1 MRKNLVLLFVIVMT
15 VATTMLVVGTSSSQ
29 ATTGVDLGMAGS
41 TVAGYTSA
49 QSGQKLPVTFTI
61 KNHSTTTSATVD
73 FFFTIT
79 HATADAS
86 DFVCPLVSNHFNIV
100 PDTPACEV
108 GVLGAGKSTSAAILV
123 TPKIT
128 TGTVTV
134 RACAM
139 NETGSPDPVSS
150 NNCKTVSIPIT

>member
-1 MRKNLVLLFVIVMT
+1 MVCARTHQVP
-15 VATTMLVVGTSSSQ
+15 VGSTRRAVRFRTDLAVTSG
-29 ATTGVDLGMAGS
+29 GVPCVRIWAGS

>member
-1 MRKNLVLLFVIVMT
+1 MRKNLVLVFVSVMA
-15 VATTMLVVGTSSSQ
+15 VATMLVVSTSSSQ
-29 ATTGVDLGMAGS
+29 ATTGVDLGMTGS

-49 QSGQKLPVTFTI
+49 QSGQELPVTFTI

-86 DFVCPLVSNHFNIV
+86 DFVCPLVSNHFNIF

-123 TPKIT
+123 TPNIS

-150 NNCKTVSIPIT
+150 NNCKTVSIPIK